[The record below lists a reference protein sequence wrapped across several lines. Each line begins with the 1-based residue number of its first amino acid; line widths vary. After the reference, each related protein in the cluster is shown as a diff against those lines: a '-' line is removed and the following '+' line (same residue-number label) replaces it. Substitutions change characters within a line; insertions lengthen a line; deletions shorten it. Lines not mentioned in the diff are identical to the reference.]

1 MTTMPTCCYENCDRA
16 ATEIDVDGD
25 DACPLHAAREGREY
39 VIITDLEGGVW
50 CDASLA
56 EKVSAALAA
65 DGWSVTIRSPSRFA
79 SEAEGTYERTSQ
91 GLQILGY
98 SIPRPDT
105 LRDAVDHAWNVGGR

>member
-1 MTTMPTCCYENCDRA
+1 MTMPTCCYENCTHA
-16 ATEIDVDGD
+16 ATDLDVDGD
-25 DACPLHAAREGREY
+25 DACPIHAAREGREY
-39 VIITDLEGGVW
+39 VIVADLEGGAW

-56 EKVSAALAA
+56 EKVSAALDA

-98 SIPRPDT
+98 SIPQPNA
-105 LRDAVDHAWNVGGR
+105 LRDAVQHAWNVVVR